1 MSKQTDF
8 RAIVERIAVILH
20 GSVTDI
26 DLLTITVRAM
36 KDRIEKLEQQHQ
48 MVNEYDRTA
57 PNEPTVL

>member
-1 MSKQTDF
+1 MNKQTDY

-20 GSVTDI
+20 GSITDV
-26 DLLTITVRAM
+26 DLLTVTVRAM

-57 PNEPTVL
+57 PNKPTIL